1 MTADPAVRRAW
12 RRYLRETREAEPNA
26 YERVEL
32 RAWRRLTSTLAA
44 LGEPLPE
51 PAERESVASRA

>member
-1 MTADPAVRRAW
+1 MTADAAVRRAW
-12 RRYLRETREAEPNA
+12 HRYLLETREAEPGE
-26 YERVEL
+26 YERVEP

-51 PAERESVASRA
+51 PAERESVAGRA